1 MWFRHG
7 TITVKGE
14 DLRDGLN
21 RLLIFKDRTLFK
33 SCISEFKN
41 TQACYKLS
49 YFNVL
54 VYNLLRYSKN
64 YSTTSGSLWEYI
76 RDDPNDL
83 IKEF

>member
-1 MWFRHG
+1 M
-7 TITVKGE
+7 
-14 DLRDGLN
+14 
-21 RLLIFKDRTLFK
+21 
-33 SCISEFKN
+33 SEFKN

-54 VYNLLRYSKN
+54 VYNLLQYSKN